1 MTGWG
6 SRLVVAEVPVAK
18 EPDELEVA
26 QVLELFQE
34 LDEEFDRILAEVQ
47 AEAESQGSA
56 EA

>member
-1 MTGWG
+1 M
-6 SRLVVAEVPVAK
+6 VAAEVPVVYEA
-18 EPDELEVA
+18 DESEVA